1 MKLSDL
7 NFGKV
12 EKDSNFNQLGLT
24 AEDYDYALLMQRTQ
38 EKNFLNYTISCI
50 VKIFISKKVKI

>member
-12 EKDSNFNQLGLT
+12 EKDSNFN
-24 AEDYDYALLMQRTQ
+24 
-38 EKNFLNYTISCI
+38 
-50 VKIFISKKVKI
+50 